1 MIVHLVPA
9 RGVAQDFFL
18 SASVMMLVTP
28 VESASAPAT
37 GVLQGLFDLTPAE
50 AKVAEGICGALSVN
64 AVTASLGV
72 KRETVRA
79 HLKAVMAKTGVKRQ
93 TELIGILAGKQIPS
107 K

>member
-28 VESASAPAT
+28 VESSSAPTT
-37 GVLQGLFDLTPAE
+37 GVLQGLFDLTPTE
-50 AKVAEGICGALSVN
+50 AKVAQGICGALSVD
-64 AVTASLGV
+64 AVAASLGV

-93 TELIGILAGKQIPS
+93 AELIGILAGKQIPL